1 MDQKSIARVTMSH
14 VPSDLG
20 WLPEDGVVLTAADL
34 RRILID
40 LRALVS
46 GTDPMEPNRAY
57 AVDIANTI
65 AQAIERDEEGS

>member
-1 MDQKSIARVTMSH
+1 MAH
-14 VPSDLG
+14 VPDDLE
-20 WLPEDGVVLTAADL
+20 WLPEDGVVLTTADL
-34 RRILID
+34 RRIFTN

-65 AQAIERDEEGS
+65 AQAPELDQEGS